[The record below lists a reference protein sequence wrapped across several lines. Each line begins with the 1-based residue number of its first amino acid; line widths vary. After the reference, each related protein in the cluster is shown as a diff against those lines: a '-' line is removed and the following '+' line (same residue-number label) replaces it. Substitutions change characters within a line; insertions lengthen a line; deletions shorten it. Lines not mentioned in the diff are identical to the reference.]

1 MTQLATI
8 NQVCQVIATDS
19 QKAKYKAV
27 LPSNINVDAFAR
39 TAITAIQNN
48 PSLID
53 ADRDSLYTAVQLAA
67 QDNLLPNGR
76 EGALVVFSTKQGDK
90 WIKKVQWMPMVAGII
105 KRLAEF
111 GFSVEGYAVCEN
123 DTFEY
128 QLGDNPTITHTL
140 PKFGTPRGQAIG
152 YYAVATDTQGKKYR
166 AIMERSEIEK
176 IRNAS
181 KSKDSGPWQSWY
193 DEMAIKSVIK
203 RLAKRLPLYKEGAD
217 SVLGVIDRDNDMYE
231 FKDAPTEAAP
241 AQPRVTRLAAV
252 ASQAPSNAQQAPI
265 EGEYS
270 EVADDSQVPD
280 DLPPVD
286 NDSPI

>member
-1 MTQLATI
+1 M
-8 NQVCQVIATDS
+8 QVIGWDPAAKQVRSWVFDS
-19 QKAKYKAV
+19 GGG
-27 LPSNINVDAFAR
+27 I
-39 TAITAIQNN
+39 
-48 PSLID
+48 
-53 ADRDSLYTAVQLAA
+53 
-67 QDNLLPNGR
+67 G
-76 EGALVVFSTKQGDK
+76 EGIWTKQGDK

-176 IRNAS
+176 IRQAS

-203 RLAKRLPLYKEGAD
+203 RLAKRLPLYKEGIMD
-217 SVLGVIDRDNDMYE
+217 VIDRDNDMYQ
-231 FKDAPTEAAP
+231 FDDTPAP
-241 AQPRVTRLAAV
+241 AADKPARVTRLAAV
-252 ASQAPSNAQQAPI
+252 ASQAPKQAPI

-280 DLPPVD
+280 DLPPSGDAD

>member
-1 MTQLATI
+1 MSQLATI

-176 IRNAS
+176 IRQAS

-217 SVLGVIDRDNDMYE
+217 SVLGVIDRDNDMYQ
-231 FKDAPTEAAP
+231 FDDTPAPSADKP
-241 AQPRVTRLAAV
+241 ARVTRLAAV
-252 ASQAPSNAQQAPI
+252 ASQAPSNSKQAPI

-270 EVADDSQVPD
+270 EVADD
-280 DLPPVD
+280 LPPSSDVD